1 MLPAR
6 PLASSISRYANN
18 PSQLNMKTIIMDAT
32 GALTLIRI
40 YTHGIRMMRHLT
52 PYIGRCTCKRTRA
65 GSLLYQQASN
75 ALRTSRD
82 YSRRRCVHNNGL
94 GTLR

>member
-6 PLASSISRYANN
+6 PLASWISRYANN

-40 YTHGIRMMRHLT
+40 YTHGIRMMRHHPIYRKMHMQT
-52 PYIGRCTCKRTRA
+52 YARRIVVVPASQQRTTR
-65 GSLLYQQASN
+65 QP
-75 ALRTSRD
+75 
-82 YSRRRCVHNNGL
+82 
-94 GTLR
+94 